1 MESGGFAPAAVRG
14 VKAPQVRRGEYLVL
28 FPWYGVGRFWVE
40 GLRTDSLY
48 LFNWQLFG
56 QPIRVSQALSVVMV
70 LVSLFML
77 IWNLKVHPHKP
88 EELYVNQVA
97 ARNRAEQNE
106 KVQEE

>member
-1 MESGGFAPAAVRG
+1 MGLLLLLFVVSKHRKFD
-14 VKAPQVRRGEYLVL
+14 GENTWFYFL
-28 FPWYGVGRFWVE
+28 WYGVGRFWVE

-88 EELYVNQVA
+88 DELYVNQVA
-97 ARNRAEQNE
+97 ARDRAEQNE